1 MKSELVSI
9 SEVKLNPNNPRT
21 IKKIKFDKLVKSI
34 KDFPQMLNIRPIVV
48 DEDMIVLGGNMRLQA
63 LREAGF
69 EQVPIIRAHGL
80 TEEQKREFVVK
91 DNISY
96 GDWDWDMLANDF
108 DALELDMYGM
118 DLDPK
123 LFQVEEDNES
133 ASEATA
139 TKFNDYTIYFGNERE
154 MDIWYAFVR
163 RLKDKFKDED
173 NISTRILRYIAEVY
187 GDNNMKESQ
196 MILKF
201 IEYDVEDG
209 NAE

>member
-1 MKSELVSI
+1 MKSELVPI
-9 SEVKLNPNNPRT
+9 ANVKLNPNNPRT

-34 KDFPQMLNIRPIVV
+34 KDFPRMLEIRPIVV
-48 DEDMIVLGGNMRLQA
+48 DEDMVVLGGNMRLQA
-63 LREAGF
+63 LREAGY
-69 EQVPIIRAHGL
+69 EQVPIIRANGL

-123 LFQVEEDNES
+123 LFQVDEDDES
-133 ASEATA
+133 ASEATS
-139 TKFNDYTIYFGNERE
+139 TKFNDYTIYFANERE

-187 GDNNMKESQ
+187 GDNNMKESE

-209 NAE
+209 NA

>member
-1 MKSELVSI
+1 MKSEIVPI
-9 SEVKLNPNNPRT
+9 GEVKLNPNNPRS
-21 IKKIKFDKLVKSI
+21 IKKVKFDKLVRSI
-34 KDFPQMLNIRPIVV
+34 REFPSMLEMRPIVV
-48 DEDMIVLGGNMRLQA
+48 DEDMVVLGGNMRLQA
-63 LREAGF
+63 LREAGY
-69 EQVPIIRAHGL
+69 EEVPIIRAIGW

-96 GDWDWDMLANDF
+96 GEWDWDMLANEF
-108 DALELDMYGM
+108 DPLDLDMYGM

-123 LFQVEEDNES
+123 LFQVDEDDES
-133 ASEATA
+133 ASKATS
-139 TKFNDYTIYFGNERE
+139 TKFNDYVIYFANERE

-187 GDNNMKESQ
+187 DENNMKESQ

-201 IEYDVEDG
+201 IEQEVGDG
-209 NAE
+209 N